1 MDLTQRKLTKEE
13 WDNIEIPVENKEKQI
28 LNLIHNGYVNTN
40 ISYNNS
46 LSLLKYTKIS
56 FPTPLF
62 HTFIFNKY
70 FKKFVDELIKTYEID
85 FKYEGLKSKMK
96 LKKGDTIRLNS
107 LDKKI
112 NNKNSIYE
120 YILLEIVKK
129 LLKKEAT
136 KYLYNLSSL
145 LKNNIESLNITV
157 LKFAQHIKNT
167 YQEKFNRLDFIKN
180 AYKYIENN
188 TLLSKYKD
196 FRLYPHQKN
205 IFDIMHKDENKL
217 ILYQAP
223 TGTGKTLTPVG
234 LTREYTVLFVCAAKH
249 IGLQLAK
256 SCISMEIPIGIAFG
270 CEVSADIRLHYY
282 AAKDFVR
289 HRRTGGIF
297 KVDNENGEK
306 VKLIVSDVQSVCCA
320 MNYLMAFNEVNKIVL
335 YWDEPTITLDY
346 KTHDFHTI
354 LKNNWNENLIPN
366 IILSSATL
374 PNKDEINGLVS
385 SYSKKFP
392 NGNVYEVKSY
402 ECDKTIP
409 LVNNL
414 NEVCLPHLLYDYNDM
429 KLSVSHMEGNN
440 TILRY
445 LDFKAICEC
454 ISYLHKKKLIIDN
467 LNVNNYF
474 TNFDHI
480 TISSIKSYYLH
491 ILNCMDNNTFN
502 TLKEYCNGKDYQK
515 YGSTI
520 KLTTDDAKTLTGG
533 PTIFL
538 VDNVDKIAL
547 FYLKA
552 SNISPNELNY
562 IMTAIN
568 KNTKIKEEIQ
578 KLEKELQEFDD
589 KLGSKLLDK
598 QHSVNSD
605 IYKFHDRINK
615 EIIRQKA
622 KLEQVELD
630 NKFIPN
636 RQKHYNRFHSD
647 GEYDSNMFTC
657 DIDEDIVE
665 EIMMLNIKAGW
676 KILLMLGIGIFKK
689 NNDIKY
695 AEIMKKLAYE
705 QKLFVIVASSDY
717 IYGTNYQFCHGYIG
731 KDLKNMT
738 QEKIIQ
744 AFGRV
749 GRQGAFGDYS
759 IRIRD
764 NAIINKL
771 FFKEENKMEV
781 INMNK
786 LFCE

>member
-1 MDLTQRKLTKEE
+1 MGCFQWL
-13 WDNIEIPVENKEKQI
+13 VEK
-28 LNLIHNGYVNTN
+28 IHIY
-40 ISYNNS
+40 IFS
-46 LSLLKYTKIS
+46 
-56 FPTPLF
+56 
-62 HTFIFNKY
+62 HFI
-70 FKKFVDELIKTYEID
+70 
-85 FKYEGLKSKMK
+85 G
-96 LKKGDTIRLNS
+96 
-107 LDKKI
+107 
-112 NNKNSIYE
+112 
-120 YILLEIVKK
+120 
-129 LLKKEAT
+129 
-136 KYLYNLSSL
+136 
-145 LKNNIESLNITV
+145 
-157 LKFAQHIKNT
+157 
-167 YQEKFNRLDFIKN
+167 
-180 AYKYIENN
+180 
-188 TLLSKYKD
+188 
-196 FRLYPHQKN
+196 
-205 IFDIMHKDENKL
+205 
-217 ILYQAP
+217 
-223 TGTGKTLTPVG
+223 
-234 LTREYTVLFVCAAKH
+234 
-249 IGLQLAK
+249 
-256 SCISMEIPIGIAFG
+256 G
-270 CEVSADIRLHYY
+270 CNFCL
-282 AAKDFVR
+282 
-289 HRRTGGIF
+289 
-297 KVDNENGEK
+297 
-306 VKLIVSDVQSVCCA
+306 
-320 MNYLMAFNEVNKIVL
+320 AFNEVNKIVL